1 MFSTPRSPLGR
12 ILDRHAE
19 ALIAE
24 ALTDTRVVLVVGAR
38 QSGKSTVVAQVTPSD
53 REWRSLDNAAMR
65 QAAKADPVTF
75 VNHPG
80 LLVVDE
86 IQREPELLLAIKETV
101 DADPRPGRF
110 LLTGSAHVLSLHSVP
125 DTLPGRIETIEL
137 WPLSQGEIDGT
148 PDGFVDAIFDA
159 GPDYRHES
167 DLTRDDYI
175 ARIVRGGFP
184 EAVARSGRRR
194 ERFFENYV
202 GDLVNRDVIQV
213 SAIEH
218 GPQMRR
224 LIRLL
229 AARSGGLAVPGTLA
243 GDLGISRP
251 TVESYLALLEQVFLV
266 KRMPAWTRNLSARAV
281 RTSKLFFVDSGIAAD
296 QLSQDET
303 SLQRL
308 DSPLGALLEGFVTS
322 EIARQL
328 TWSRTRAEI
337 FHYRTKDQVEVD
349 IVLEDRRGRVI
360 AIEVKAAAT
369 VRAEDFRGID
379 HLAQRTGDDLVTGIV
394 FYTGQHTLSFGPKKL
409 AVPISALWESQQ

>member
-1 MFSTPRSPLGR
+1 
-12 ILDRHAE
+12 
-19 ALIAE
+19 
-24 ALTDTRVVLVVGAR
+24 
-38 QSGKSTVVAQVTPSD
+38 
-53 REWRSLDNAAMR
+53 
-65 QAAKADPVTF
+65 
-75 VNHPG
+75 
-80 LLVVDE
+80 
-86 IQREPELLLAIKETV
+86 
-101 DADPRPGRF
+101 
-110 LLTGSAHVLSLHSVP
+110 
-125 DTLPGRIETIEL
+125 
-137 WPLSQGEIDGT
+137 
-148 PDGFVDAIFDA
+148 
-159 GPDYRHES
+159 
-167 DLTRDDYI
+167 
-175 ARIVRGGFP
+175 
-184 EAVARSGRRR
+184 
-194 ERFFENYV
+194 
-202 GDLVNRDVIQV
+202 
-213 SAIEH
+213 
-218 GPQMRR
+218 
-224 LIRLL
+224 
-229 AARSGGLAVPGTLA
+229 
-243 GDLGISRP
+243 
-251 TVESYLALLEQVFLV
+251 
-266 KRMPAWTRNLSARAV
+266 V